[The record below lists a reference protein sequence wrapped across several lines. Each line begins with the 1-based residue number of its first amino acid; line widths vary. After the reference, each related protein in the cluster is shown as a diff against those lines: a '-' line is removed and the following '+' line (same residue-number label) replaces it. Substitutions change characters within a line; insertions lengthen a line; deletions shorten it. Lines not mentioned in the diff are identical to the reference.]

1 MTDVANLALYLA
13 EKYGIAAIESV
24 KKYER
29 ALKELRPRKIG
40 GTMLEYE
47 NHLSEAS
54 VEDFI
59 KAAKIIVNES
69 GGSIR
74 ITDRDENMMRSY
86 LTSQRIDGKG
96 ILVCVCPRHAGI
108 KSSRFEA
115 SWSRR

>member
-1 MTDVANLALYLA
+1 
-13 EKYGIAAIESV
+13 
-24 KKYER
+24 
-29 ALKELRPRKIG
+29 
-40 GTMLEYE
+40 MLEYK

-59 KAAKIIVNES
+59 EAVKIVAENA

-86 LTSQRIDGKG
+86 LASQRIDGKG
-96 ILVCVCPRHAGI
+96 ILVCVAPRRAEI
-108 KSSRFEA
+108 RSSRFEA

>member
-1 MTDVANLALYLA
+1 MRL
-13 EKYGIAAIESV
+13 EE
-24 KKYER
+24 
-29 ALKELRPRKIG
+29 
-40 GTMLEYE
+40 TMLEYK

-59 KAAKIIVNES
+59 EAVKIVAENA

-86 LTSQRIDGKG
+86 LTSRMVDGKG
-96 ILVCVCPRHAGI
+96 ILVCVAPRRAEI
-108 KSSRFEA
+108 RSSRFEA

>member
-1 MTDVANLALYLA
+1 
-13 EKYGIAAIESV
+13 
-24 KKYER
+24 
-29 ALKELRPRKIG
+29 
-40 GTMLEYE
+40 MLDYKT
-47 NHLSEAS
+47 HLSETS

-59 KAAKIIVNES
+59 EAVKIVTDNI

-74 ITDRDENMMRSY
+74 ITGRDENIMRSY

-96 ILVCVCPRHAGI
+96 ILVCVAPRRAGI

>member
-1 MTDVANLALYLA
+1 MKL
-13 EKYGIAAIESV
+13 EE
-24 KKYER
+24 
-29 ALKELRPRKIG
+29 
-40 GTMLEYE
+40 TMLEYK

-59 KAAKIIVNES
+59 EAVKIVAENA

-86 LTSQRIDGKG
+86 LTSRMVDGKG
-96 ILVCVCPRHAGI
+96 ILVCVAPRRAEI
-108 KSSRFEA
+108 RSSRFEA